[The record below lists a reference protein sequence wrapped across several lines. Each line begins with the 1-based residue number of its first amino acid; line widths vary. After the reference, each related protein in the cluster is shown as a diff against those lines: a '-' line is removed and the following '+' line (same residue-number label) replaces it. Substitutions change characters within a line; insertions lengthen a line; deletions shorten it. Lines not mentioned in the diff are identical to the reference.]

1 MKKIKNLDCIV
12 LVDDDESNN
21 FLHKRIIKKLGID
34 VFIQVVYN
42 GLEALEFLTCTG
54 KFASQGRLPQ
64 PGIIFLDIN
73 MPVMNGW
80 EFLTEYKKLPE
91 EQKEKIVIAMLT
103 SSVNED
109 DVLRAKVDYGLKD
122 FINKPLRLAKLNSI
136 LDEYFVDVI

>member
-1 MKKIKNLDCIV
+1 
-12 LVDDDESNN
+12 
-21 FLHKRIIKKLGID
+21 
-34 VFIQVVYN
+34 
-42 GLEALEFLTCTG
+42 
-54 KFASQGRLPQ
+54 
-64 PGIIFLDIN
+64 